1 MLCGEFPFGRPDVR
15 YCKRF
20 KMHGKGESIFGALSD
35 PKDAGLVRLLD
46 LMLKIDQNQRPTMQW
61 VSDHAWMQRA
71 TGVTGGI
78 SASEGPSTSIS
89 SESDSSRGTVATQSD
104 SSRGTVATQPPA
116 GGEDW
121 EGKAACKVAPG
132 RASPD
137 VDRPSCGIM

>member
-89 SESDSSRGTVATQSD
+89 SESDSSRGTL
-104 SSRGTVATQPPA
+104 ATQPPA
-116 GGEDW
+116 EGEDW